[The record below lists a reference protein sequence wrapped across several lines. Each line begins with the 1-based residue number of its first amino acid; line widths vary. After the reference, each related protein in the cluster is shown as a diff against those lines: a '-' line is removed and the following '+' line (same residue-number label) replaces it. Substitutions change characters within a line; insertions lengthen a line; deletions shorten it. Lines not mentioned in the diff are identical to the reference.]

1 MKIQKAPYISRR
13 MLLSMKPG
21 NTRTW
26 QLPDYY
32 KVASARTQIYALARL
47 RKGRWTYR
55 TDKSDLTITIT
66 RHE

>member
-1 MKIQKAPYISRR
+1 

-21 NTRTW
+21 STSTW

-47 RKGRWTYR
+47 RRGRWTYR